1 MNKKLDI
8 LCVDDEPQV
17 LEGLRLH
24 LKQSYTVHLASGGV
38 QGLEIL
44 RDVKGIAVVLS
55 DMRMPVMDGA
65 KFLNAARNAA
75 PEAVRML
82 LTGYT
87 DMQSAIAAVNEG
99 QIFRFISK
107 PCPPDQ
113 LLSAFAAAVTQH
125 QLIVAEKVLLQQTL
139 LGCVES
145 MVKVLSIT
153 KPMAFGR
160 ALRLRS
166 KIRSAVQFLLWDDQW
181 QIEAAAVLSQL
192 GIVTLPDE
200 TLMKLNE
207 GEALDEAD
215 LREIAGS
222 IDTSTQML
230 EDIPRLEPVIEIL
243 THVASGI
250 RASPGFAATGT
261 APPGASLLR
270 IVLAW
275 DSLEAQGF
283 TQSQALAKLA
293 QDGGCDTEL
302 LTKLGGMLP
311 LAGTQNAAVETA
323 PRDLVAGM
331 VLAEDLLRKNGVV
344 ILPRGFEI
352 DRGLLEHIHTFV
364 DELKE
369 GPVRVFACVT
379 LDAERLAA

>member
-24 LKQSYTVHLASGGV
+24 LKQRYVVHLANSGAE
-38 QGLEIL
+38 GLEIL
-44 RDVKGIAVVLS
+44 RNTRNIAVILS

-65 KFLNAARNAA
+65 KFLNAARTAA

-113 LLSAFAAAVTQH
+113 LLAAFGAAVTQH

-166 KIRSAVQFLLWDDQW
+166 KIRSVLQFLLWGDQW

-192 GIVTLPDE
+192 GIVTLPEE
-200 TLMKLNE
+200 TLMKLHE
-207 GEALDEAD
+207 GEALDD
-215 LREIAGS
+215 PDRREIAAS

-230 EDIPRLEPVIEIL
+230 ENIPRLEPVLEIL
-243 THVASGI
+243 AALADGIRGAPASGKLV
-250 RASPGFAATGT
+250 
-261 APPGASLLR
+261 PPGALLLR
-270 IVLAW
+270 IVLEW
-275 DSLEAQGF
+275 DALEAQGY
-283 TQSQALAKLA
+283 TQSQALAKLRA
-293 QDGGCDTEL
+293 ADGAYDAEL
-302 LTKLGGMLP
+302 LERLGAMLP
-311 LAGTQNAAVETA
+311 VSGAQKSAIETA

-331 VLAEDLLRKNGVV
+331 VLAEDLVRKNGVV

-352 DRGLLEHIHTFV
+352 DRGLLDHIHTFA

-369 GPVRVFACVT
+369 GPVRVFAH
-379 LDAERLAA
+379 A

>member
-24 LKQSYTVHLASGGV
+24 LKQRFTVHLANSGA
-38 QGLEIL
+38 QGLELL
-44 RDVKGIAVVLS
+44 RDTKNIAVVLS

-65 KFLNAARNAA
+65 KFLNAARTAA
-75 PEAVRML
+75 PDAVRML

-113 LLSAFAAAVTQH
+113 LLSAFGAAVTQH
-125 QLIVAEKVLLQQTL
+125 QLIIAEKVLLQQTL

-166 KIRSAVQFLLWDDQW
+166 KIRAVVQFLLWGDQW

-192 GIVTLPDE
+192 GIVTLPEE

-207 GEALDEAD
+207 GEDLDDGD
-215 LREIAGS
+215 LREIAAS

-230 EDIPRLEPVIEIL
+230 ENIPRLEPVIEIL
-243 THVASGI
+243 SHLAANI
-250 RASPGFAATGT
+250 RGAPLAGKTMPAGAA
-261 APPGASLLR
+261 LLR
-270 IVLAW
+270 IVLDW

-283 TQSQALAKLA
+283 TQAQALS
-293 QDGGCDTEL
+293 
-302 LTKLGGMLP
+302 KLGESAGTYDAGLLDKLGAMMP
-311 LAGTQNAAVETA
+311 VAGTQNLAIETA

-331 VLAEDLLRKNGVV
+331 VLAEDLVRKNGVV

-352 DRGLLEHIHTFV
+352 DRGLLDHIHTFV

-369 GPVRVFACVT
+369 GPVKVFAH
-379 LDAERLAA
+379 A

>member
-1 MNKKLDI
+1 MNKKLDV

-24 LKQSYTVHLASGGV
+24 LKQRYTVHLGGSGAE
-38 QGLEIL
+38 GLEIL
-44 RDVKGIAVVLS
+44 RDTKNIAVILS

-65 KFLNAARNAA
+65 KFLSAARTAA

-113 LLSAFAAAVTQH
+113 LLAAFGAAVTQH

-160 ALRLRS
+160 ALRLRA
-166 KIRSAVQFLLWDDQW
+166 KIRSVLQFMLWGDQW

-192 GIVTLPDE
+192 GIVTLPEE

-207 GEALDEAD
+207 GETLDD
-215 LREIAGS
+215 SDRREIAAS

-230 EDIPRLEPVIEIL
+230 ENIPRLEPVLEIL
-243 THVASGI
+243 AHLAGAI
-250 RASPGFAATGT
+250 RGEPVFGRTI
-261 APPGASLLR
+261 PPGALLLR
-270 IVLAW
+270 IVLEW
-275 DSLEAQGF
+275 DALEARGY
-283 TQSQALAKLA
+283 TQAQALAKLRNA
-293 QDGGCDTEL
+293 DGEYDAEL
-302 LTKLGGMLP
+302 LERLGGMQP
-311 LAGTQNAAVETA
+311 VAGNKSAAIETA

-331 VLAEDLLRKNGVV
+331 VLAEDLVRKNGVV

-352 DRGLLEHIHTFV
+352 DRGLLDHIHTFA

-369 GPVRVFACVT
+369 GPVRVFAH
-379 LDAERLAA
+379 A

>member
-1 MNKKLDI
+1 MNKKLEI

-24 LKQSYTVHLASGGV
+24 LKQRYVVHLAGSGTE
-38 QGLEIL
+38 GLEIL
-44 RDVKGIAVVLS
+44 RDTKNIAVILS

-65 KFLNAARNAA
+65 KFLNAARSAA

-113 LLSAFAAAVTQH
+113 LLAAFAAAVTQH
-125 QLIVAEKVLLQQTL
+125 QLIIAEKVLLQQTL

-145 MVKVLSIT
+145 MLKVLSIT

-160 ALRLRS
+160 ALRLRA
-166 KIRSAVQFLLWDDQW
+166 KIRSVVQFLLWGDQW

-192 GIVTLPDE
+192 GIVTLPEE
-200 TLMKLNE
+200 TLMKLHE
-207 GEALDEAD
+207 GERLDASD
-215 LREIAGS
+215 RREIAAS

-230 EDIPRLEPVIEIL
+230 ENIPRLEPVLEIMAHL
-243 THVASGI
+243 AAAIRGNPPSGKT
-250 RASPGFAATGT
+250 P
-261 APPGASLLR
+261 PPGASLLR
-270 IVLAW
+270 IVLEW
-275 DSLEAQGF
+275 DAMEAQGY
-283 TQSQALAKLA
+283 TQAQALAKLRDA
-293 QDGGCDTEL
+293 GEFDAEL
-302 LTKLGGMLP
+302 LDRLGGMLP
-311 LAGTQNAAVETA
+311 VTGTQSLAIETA

-331 VLAEDLLRKNGVV
+331 VLAEDLVRKNGVV

-352 DRGLLEHIHTFV
+352 DRGLLDHIHTFA

-369 GPVRVFACVT
+369 GPVRVFAH
-379 LDAERLAA
+379 A

>member
-24 LKQSYTVHLASGGV
+24 LKQRYIVHLANSGAE
-38 QGLEIL
+38 GLEIL
-44 RDVKGIAVVLS
+44 RDNKTIAVILS

-65 KFLNAARNAA
+65 KFLNAARTAT

-113 LLSAFAAAVTQH
+113 LLAAFGAAVTQH

-166 KIRSAVQFLLWDDQW
+166 KIRSVVQYLLWGDQW

-192 GIVTLPDE
+192 GIVTLPEE
-200 TLMKLNE
+200 TLMKLHE
-207 GEALDEAD
+207 GEQLDD
-215 LREIAGS
+215 SDRREIAAS

-230 EDIPRLEPVIEIL
+230 ENIPRLEPVLEIMAHL
-243 THVASGI
+243 AAGI
-250 RASPGFAATGT
+250 RGNAPSGKAI
-261 APPGASLLR
+261 PPGALLLR

-275 DSLEAQGF
+275 DALEAQGY
-283 TQSQALAKLA
+283 TQAQALAKLRDA
-293 QDGGCDTEL
+293 DGEFDADL
-302 LTKLGGMLP
+302 LIKLGGMLP
-311 LAGTQNAAVETA
+311 VANTQSMAVETS
-323 PRDLVAGM
+323 PRELVAGM
-331 VLAEDLLRKNGVV
+331 VLAEDLVRKNGVV

-352 DRGLLEHIHTFV
+352 DRGLLDHIHTFA
-364 DELKE
+364 DELKD
-369 GPVRVFACVT
+369 GPIRVFAH
-379 LDAERLAA
+379 A

>member
-24 LKQSYTVHLASGGV
+24 LKQRYTVHLAGSGAE
-38 QGLEIL
+38 GLEIL
-44 RDVKGIAVVLS
+44 RDAKNIAVILS

-65 KFLNAARNAA
+65 KFLNAARTSA

-113 LLSAFAAAVTQH
+113 LLAAFGAAVTQH

-160 ALRLRS
+160 ALRLRA
-166 KIRSAVQFLLWDDQW
+166 KIRSVVQFLLWGDQW

-192 GIVTLPDE
+192 GIVTLPEE
-200 TLMKLNE
+200 TLMKLHE
-207 GEALDEAD
+207 GESLDD
-215 LREIAGS
+215 SDRREIAAS
-222 IDTSTQML
+222 IDTSIQML
-230 EDIPRLEPVIEIL
+230 ENIPRLEPVLEIL
-243 THVASGI
+243 AHLAGGI
-250 RASPGFAATGT
+250 RGVPPLGRTI
-261 APPGASLLR
+261 PPGALLLR
-270 IVLAW
+270 IVLEW
-275 DSLEAQGF
+275 DALEAQGY
-283 TQSQALAKLA
+283 TQAQALAKLRNA
-293 QDGGCDTEL
+293 DGAYDTEL
-302 LTKLGGMLP
+302 LDRLGGMLP
-311 LAGTQNAAVETA
+311 VSGTQTSAIETA

-331 VLAEDLLRKNGVV
+331 VLAEDLVRKNGVV

-352 DRGLLEHIHTFV
+352 DRGLLDHIHTFA
-364 DELKE
+364 DELKD
-369 GPVRVFACVT
+369 GPVRVFAH
-379 LDAERLAA
+379 A

>member
-24 LKQSYTVHLASGGV
+24 LKQRYTVHLANSGAE
-38 QGLEIL
+38 GLEIL
-44 RDVKGIAVVLS
+44 RNHRNIAVILS

-65 KFLNAARNAA
+65 KFLSAARTAA

-113 LLSAFAAAVTQH
+113 LLAAFGAAVTQH

-166 KIRSAVQFLLWDDQW
+166 KIRAVLQFLLWGDQW

-192 GIVTLPDE
+192 GIVTLPEE
-200 TLMKLNE
+200 TLMKLHE
-207 GEALDEAD
+207 GEELDD
-215 LREIAGS
+215 SDRREIAAS

-230 EDIPRLEPVIEIL
+230 ENIPRLEPVLEIL
-243 THVASGI
+243 AALAGGIRGAPASGRI
-250 RASPGFAATGT
+250 V
-261 APPGASLLR
+261 PPGALLLR
-270 IVLAW
+270 IVLEW
-275 DSLEAQGF
+275 DALEAQGY
-283 TQSQALAKLA
+283 TQSQALAKLRA
-293 QDGGCDTEL
+293 ADGAYDADL
-302 LTKLGGMLP
+302 LDRLGAMLP
-311 LAGTQNAAVETA
+311 VSGTQKSAVETA

-331 VLAEDLLRKNGVV
+331 VLAEDLVRKNGVV

-352 DRGLLEHIHTFV
+352 DRGLLDHIHTFA

-369 GPVRVFACVT
+369 GPVKVFAH
-379 LDAERLAA
+379 A

>member
-1 MNKKLDI
+1 MNKKLDV

-24 LKQSYTVHLASGGV
+24 LKQRYTVHLAGSGT

-44 RDVKGIAVVLS
+44 RDTKTIAVILS

-65 KFLNAARNAA
+65 KFLNAARTAA
-75 PEAVRML
+75 PDSVRML

-87 DMQSAIAAVNEG
+87 DMQSAISAVNEG

-113 LLSAFAAAVTQH
+113 LLSAFAAAVVQH
-125 QLIVAEKVLLQQTL
+125 ELIVTEKVLLQETL

-145 MVKVLSIT
+145 MVKVLSVT
-153 KPMAFGR
+153 KPTAFGR

-166 KIRSAVQFLLWDDQW
+166 KVRSCVQFLLWNDQW

-192 GIVTLPDE
+192 GSVTLSDE

-207 GEALDEAD
+207 GEPLDAAD
-215 LREIAGS
+215 RRELAVS
-222 IDTSTQML
+222 IETSTKML
-230 EDIPRLEPVIEIL
+230 DTIPRLEPVIEIL
-243 THVASGI
+243 THVSVSSTGDSA
-250 RASPGFAATGT
+250 PGA
-261 APPGASLLR
+261 APPGARLLR
-270 IVLAW
+270 IVLEW
-275 DSLEAQGF
+275 DALEAQGY
-283 TQSQALAKLA
+283 TQAQAFDKLRQA
-293 QDGGCDTEL
+293 GESYDAEL
-302 LTKLGGMLP
+302 LGKLEAMIP
-311 LAGTQNAAVETA
+311 VADAKNSAIEAA
-323 PRDLVAGM
+323 PRDLVVGM
-331 VLAEDLLRKNGVV
+331 VLAEDLIRKNGVV

-352 DRGLLEHIHTFV
+352 DRGLLEHIHSFV

-369 GPVRVFACVT
+369 GPVRVFAHS
-379 LDAERLAA
+379 

>member
-1 MNKKLDI
+1 
-8 LCVDDEPQV
+8 VDDEPQV

-24 LKQSYTVHLASGGV
+24 LKQRYTVHLAGSGAE
-38 QGLEIL
+38 GLEIL
-44 RDVKGIAVVLS
+44 RDAKNIAVILS

-65 KFLNAARNAA
+65 KFLNAARTSA

-113 LLSAFAAAVTQH
+113 LLAAFGAAVTQH

-160 ALRLRS
+160 ALRLRA
-166 KIRSAVQFLLWDDQW
+166 KIRSVVQFLLWGDQW

-192 GIVTLPDE
+192 GIVTLPEE
-200 TLMKLNE
+200 TLMKLHE
-207 GEALDEAD
+207 GESLDD
-215 LREIAGS
+215 SDRREIAAS
-222 IDTSTQML
+222 IDTSIQML
-230 EDIPRLEPVIEIL
+230 ENIPRLEPVLEIL
-243 THVASGI
+243 AHLAGGI
-250 RASPGFAATGT
+250 RGVPPLGRTI
-261 APPGASLLR
+261 PPGALLLR
-270 IVLAW
+270 IVLEW
-275 DSLEAQGF
+275 DALEAQGY
-283 TQSQALAKLA
+283 TQAQALAKLRNA
-293 QDGGCDTEL
+293 DGAYDTEL
-302 LTKLGGMLP
+302 LDRLGGMLP
-311 LAGTQNAAVETA
+311 VSGTQTSAIETA

-331 VLAEDLLRKNGVV
+331 VLAEDLVRKNGVV

-352 DRGLLEHIHTFV
+352 DRGLLDHIHTFA
-364 DELKE
+364 DELKD
-369 GPVRVFACVT
+369 GPVRVFAH
-379 LDAERLAA
+379 A

>member
-1 MNKKLDI
+1 MNRKLDI

-24 LKQSYTVHLASGGV
+24 LKQRYTVHLADSGA
-38 QGLEIL
+38 QGLEML
-44 RDVKGIAVVLS
+44 RDIKGIAVVLS

-65 KFLNAARNAA
+65 KFLHTARTAA
-75 PEAVRML
+75 PESVRML
-82 LTGYT
+82 LTGYS

-113 LLSAFAAAVTQH
+113 LLAAFESAVTQH

-166 KIRSAVQFLLWDDQW
+166 KIRWSVNYLHWGDQW

-192 GIVTLPDE
+192 GIVTVPEE

-207 GEALDEAD
+207 GEPLDESD
-215 LREIAGS
+215 RREIAAS

-230 EDIPRLEPVIEIL
+230 ENIPRLAPVIDIL
-243 THVASGI
+243 AHVAAGI
-250 RASPGFAATGT
+250 RGT
-261 APPGASLLR
+261 AANRKAVPPGALLLR
-270 IVLAW
+270 IVLDW
-275 DSLEAQGF
+275 DALEAQGYSQ
-283 TQSQALAKLA
+283 TQALAKLRDVPA
-293 QDGGCDTEL
+293 TYDSGL
-302 LTKLGGMLP
+302 LEKLNAMQP
-311 LAGTQNAAVETA
+311 IAGTQNVAVETA

-331 VLAEDLLRKNGVV
+331 VLAEDLVRKNGVV

-352 DRGLLEHIHTFV
+352 DRGLLDHIHSFA

-369 GPVRVFACVT
+369 GPVRVFAH
-379 LDAERLAA
+379 AS

>member
-1 MNKKLDI
+1 MNKKLDV

-24 LKQSYTVHLASGGV
+24 LKQRYTVHLGGSGAE
-38 QGLEIL
+38 GLEIL
-44 RDVKGIAVVLS
+44 RDTRNIAVILS

-65 KFLNAARNAA
+65 KFLSAARTAA

-113 LLSAFAAAVTQH
+113 LLAAFGAAVTQH

-160 ALRLRS
+160 ALRLRA
-166 KIRSAVQFLLWDDQW
+166 KIRSVLQFLLWGDQW

-192 GIVTLPDE
+192 GIVTLPEE

-207 GEALDEAD
+207 GETLDD
-215 LREIAGS
+215 SDRREIAAS

-230 EDIPRLEPVIEIL
+230 ENIPRLEPVLEIL
-243 THVASGI
+243 AHLAGAI
-250 RASPGFAATGT
+250 RGEPVFGKTI
-261 APPGASLLR
+261 PPGALLLR
-270 IVLAW
+270 IVLEW
-275 DSLEAQGF
+275 DALEAQGY
-283 TQSQALAKLA
+283 TQAQALAKLRNA
-293 QDGGCDTEL
+293 DGEYDAEL
-302 LTKLGGMLP
+302 LERLGGMQP
-311 LAGTQNAAVETA
+311 VAGNKSAAIETA

-331 VLAEDLLRKNGVV
+331 VLAEDLVRKNGVV

-352 DRGLLEHIHTFV
+352 DRGLLDHIHTFA

-369 GPVRVFACVT
+369 GPVRVFAH
-379 LDAERLAA
+379 A

>member
-1 MNKKLDI
+1 MNKKLEI

-24 LKQSYTVHLASGGV
+24 LKQRYIVHLAGSGTE
-38 QGLEIL
+38 GLEIL
-44 RDVKGIAVVLS
+44 RDTKNIAVILS

-65 KFLNAARNAA
+65 KFLNAARSAA

-113 LLSAFAAAVTQH
+113 LLAAFAAAVTQH

-160 ALRLRS
+160 ALRLRA
-166 KIRSAVQFLLWDDQW
+166 KIRSVVQFLLWGDQW

-192 GIVTLPDE
+192 GIVTLPEE
-200 TLMKLNE
+200 TLMKLHE
-207 GEALDEAD
+207 GERLDASD
-215 LREIAGS
+215 RREIAAS

-230 EDIPRLEPVIEIL
+230 ENIPRLEPVLEIMVYL
-243 THVASGI
+243 AAAIRGNPPSGKT
-250 RASPGFAATGT
+250 P
-261 APPGASLLR
+261 PPGALLLR
-270 IVLAW
+270 IVLEW
-275 DSLEAQGF
+275 DALEAQGY
-283 TQSQALAKLA
+283 TQSQALAKLRDA
-293 QDGGCDTEL
+293 GEFDAEL
-302 LTKLGGMLP
+302 LERLGGMLP
-311 LAGTQNAAVETA
+311 VTGTQSLAIETA

-331 VLAEDLLRKNGVV
+331 VLAEDLVRKNGVV

-352 DRGLLEHIHTFV
+352 DRGLLDHIHTFA

-369 GPVRVFACVT
+369 GPVRVFAH
-379 LDAERLAA
+379 A

>member
-24 LKQSYTVHLASGGV
+24 LKQRYTVHLAGSGAE
-38 QGLEIL
+38 GLEIL
-44 RDVKGIAVVLS
+44 RDSKNIAVILS

-65 KFLNAARNAA
+65 KFLNAARTSA

-113 LLSAFAAAVTQH
+113 LLAAFGAAVTQH

-160 ALRLRS
+160 ALRLRA
-166 KIRSAVQFLLWDDQW
+166 KIRSVVQFLLWGDQW

-192 GIVTLPDE
+192 GIVTLPEE
-200 TLMKLNE
+200 TLMKLHE
-207 GEALDEAD
+207 GESLDD
-215 LREIAGS
+215 SDRREIAAS
-222 IDTSTQML
+222 IDTSIQML
-230 EDIPRLEPVIEIL
+230 ENIPRLEPVLEIL
-243 THVASGI
+243 AHLAGGI
-250 RASPGFAATGT
+250 RGVPPLGRTI
-261 APPGASLLR
+261 PPGALLLR
-270 IVLAW
+270 IVLEW
-275 DSLEAQGF
+275 DALEAQGY
-283 TQSQALAKLA
+283 TQAQALAKLRNA
-293 QDGGCDTEL
+293 DGAYDTEL
-302 LTKLGGMLP
+302 LDRLGGMLP
-311 LAGTQNAAVETA
+311 VSGTQTSAIETA

-331 VLAEDLLRKNGVV
+331 VLAEDLVRKNGVV

-352 DRGLLEHIHTFV
+352 DRGLLDHIHTFA
-364 DELKE
+364 DELKD
-369 GPVRVFACVT
+369 GPIRVFAH
-379 LDAERLAA
+379 A

>member
-24 LKQSYTVHLASGGV
+24 LKQRFTVHLANSGA
-38 QGLEIL
+38 QGLELL
-44 RDVKGIAVVLS
+44 RDTKNIAVVLS

-65 KFLNAARNAA
+65 KFLNAARTAA
-75 PEAVRML
+75 PDAVRML

-113 LLSAFAAAVTQH
+113 LLSAFGAAVTQH
-125 QLIVAEKVLLQQTL
+125 QLIIAEKVLLQQTL

-166 KIRSAVQFLLWDDQW
+166 KIRAVVQFLLWGDQW

-192 GIVTLPDE
+192 GIVTLPEE

-207 GEALDEAD
+207 GEDLDDGD
-215 LREIAGS
+215 LREIAAS

-230 EDIPRLEPVIEIL
+230 ENIPRLEPVIEIL
-243 THVASGI
+243 SHLAANI
-250 RASPGFAATGT
+250 RGAPLAGKTMPAGAA
-261 APPGASLLR
+261 LLR
-270 IVLAW
+270 IVLDW

-283 TQSQALAKLA
+283 TQAQALAKLGESA
-293 QDGGCDTEL
+293 GTYDAGL
-302 LTKLGGMLP
+302 LDKLGAMMP
-311 LAGTQNAAVETA
+311 VAGTQNLAIETA

-331 VLAEDLLRKNGVV
+331 VLAEDLVRKNGVV

-352 DRGLLEHIHTFV
+352 DRGLLDHIHTFV

-369 GPVRVFACVT
+369 GPVKVFAH
-379 LDAERLAA
+379 A

>member
-1 MNKKLDI
+1 MNKKLDV

-24 LKQSYTVHLASGGV
+24 LKQRYTVHLGGSGAE
-38 QGLEIL
+38 GLEIL
-44 RDVKGIAVVLS
+44 RDTKNIAVILS

-65 KFLNAARNAA
+65 KFLSAARTAA

-113 LLSAFAAAVTQH
+113 LLAAFGAAVTQH

-160 ALRLRS
+160 ALRLRA
-166 KIRSAVQFLLWDDQW
+166 KIRSVLQFLLWGDQW

-192 GIVTLPDE
+192 GIVTLPEE

-207 GEALDEAD
+207 GETLDD
-215 LREIAGS
+215 SDRREIAAS

-230 EDIPRLEPVIEIL
+230 ENIPRLEPVLEIL
-243 THVASGI
+243 AHLAGAI
-250 RASPGFAATGT
+250 RGEPVFGRTI
-261 APPGASLLR
+261 PPGALLLR
-270 IVLAW
+270 IVLEW
-275 DSLEAQGF
+275 DALEARGY
-283 TQSQALAKLA
+283 TQAQALAKLRNA
-293 QDGGCDTEL
+293 DGEYDAEL
-302 LTKLGGMLP
+302 LERLGGMQP
-311 LAGTQNAAVETA
+311 VAGNKSAAIETA

-331 VLAEDLLRKNGVV
+331 VLAEDLVRKNGVV

-352 DRGLLEHIHTFV
+352 DRGLLDHIHTFA

-369 GPVRVFACVT
+369 GPVRVFAH
-379 LDAERLAA
+379 A

>member
-24 LKQSYTVHLASGGV
+24 LKQRYTVHLAGSGAE
-38 QGLEIL
+38 GLEIL
-44 RDVKGIAVVLS
+44 RDTRHIAVILS

-65 KFLNAARNAA
+65 KFLNAARTAA

-113 LLSAFAAAVTQH
+113 LLAAFGAAVTQH
-125 QLIVAEKVLLQQTL
+125 QLIIAEKVLLQQTL

-160 ALRLRS
+160 ALRLRA
-166 KIRSAVQFLLWDDQW
+166 KIRSVVQFLLWGDQW

-192 GIVTLPDE
+192 GIVTLPE
-200 TLMKLNE
+200 EILMKLNE
-207 GEALDEAD
+207 GEALDGPD
-215 LREIAGS
+215 RREIAAS

-230 EDIPRLEPVIEIL
+230 ENIPRLEPVLEIL
-243 THVASGI
+243 GHLAGAIRGAPASG
-250 RASPGFAATGT
+250 RAV
-261 APPGASLLR
+261 PPGALLLR
-270 IVLAW
+270 IVLEW
-275 DSLEAQGF
+275 DALEAQGY
-283 TQSQALAKLA
+283 TQAQALAKLRA
-293 QDGGCDTEL
+293 AEGEFDTEL
-302 LTKLGGMLP
+302 LDRLGGMLP
-311 LAGTQNAAVETA
+311 VTGPRNSAVETA

-331 VLAEDLLRKNGVV
+331 VLAEDLVRKNGVV

-352 DRGLLEHIHTFV
+352 DRGLLDHIQTFA

-369 GPVRVFACVT
+369 GPVRVFAH
-379 LDAERLAA
+379 A

>member
-1 MNKKLDI
+1 MNTKLDV

-17 LEGLRLH
+17 LEGLKLH
-24 LKQSYTVHLASGGV
+24 LKQRYTVHVAGSGA
-38 QGLEIL
+38 QALELL
-44 RDVKGIAVVLS
+44 RSLKDVAVILS

-65 KFLNAARNAA
+65 KFLNAAQTVSPNS
-75 PEAVRML
+75 VRML

-113 LLSAFAAAVTQH
+113 LLAAFAAAVTQH

-145 MVKVLSIT
+145 MVRVLSIT
-153 KPMAFGR
+153 KPTAFGR

-166 KIRSAVQFLLWDDQW
+166 RSRAAVQHLKWDDQW

-192 GIVTLPDE
+192 GIVTLSDQ

-207 GEALDEAD
+207 GDPLDDAD
-215 LREIAGS
+215 RRQIARS

-230 EDIPRLEPVIEIL
+230 EDIPRLEPVLDLLNHLAADMYGTPI
-243 THVASGI
+243 SGK
-250 RASPGFAATGT
+250 PT
-261 APPGASLLR
+261 PPGALLLR
-270 IVLAW
+270 IVLEW
-275 DSLEAQGF
+275 DALEAQGY
-283 TQSQALAKLA
+283 TQSQALDKLRYA
-293 QDGGCDTEL
+293 QGTYDPDL
-302 LTKLGGMLP
+302 LEQLKSMVPVVGVQSAP
-311 LAGTQNAAVETA
+311 VATA
-323 PRDLVAGM
+323 PRDLTAGM

-344 ILPRGFEI
+344 ILPRGFQI
-352 DRGLLEHIHTFV
+352 DRALLEHV
-364 DELKE
+364 QSYLDELQE
-369 GPVRVFACVT
+369 SPVRVFVHS
-379 LDAERLAA
+379 

>member
-24 LKQSYTVHLASGGV
+24 LKQRYTVHLGGSGAE
-38 QGLEIL
+38 GLEIL
-44 RDVKGIAVVLS
+44 RETKNIAVILS

-65 KFLNAARNAA
+65 KFLNAARTAA

-113 LLSAFAAAVTQH
+113 LLAAFGAAVTQH

-160 ALRLRS
+160 ALRLRA
-166 KIRSAVQFLLWDDQW
+166 KIRSVVQYLLWGDQW

-192 GIVTLPDE
+192 GIVTLPEE

-207 GEALDEAD
+207 GESLDD
-215 LREIAGS
+215 SDRREIAAS

-230 EDIPRLEPVIEIL
+230 ENIPRLEPVLEIL
-243 THVASGI
+243 AHLAGAI
-250 RASPGFAATGT
+250 RGEPVFGKTI
-261 APPGASLLR
+261 PPGALLLR
-270 IVLAW
+270 IVLEW
-275 DSLEAQGF
+275 DALEAQGY
-283 TQSQALAKLA
+283 TQAQALAKLRNA
-293 QDGGCDTEL
+293 DGEYDAEL
-302 LTKLGGMLP
+302 LERLSGMLP
-311 LAGTQNAAVETA
+311 VAGNKAAAIETA

-331 VLAEDLLRKNGVV
+331 VLAEDLVRKNGVV

-352 DRGLLEHIHTFV
+352 DRGLLDHIHTFA

-369 GPVRVFACVT
+369 GPVRVFAH
-379 LDAERLAA
+379 A

>member
-24 LKQSYTVHLASGGV
+24 LKQRYVVHLAGSGAE
-38 QGLEIL
+38 GLEIL
-44 RDVKGIAVVLS
+44 RDTKTVAVILS

-65 KFLNAARNAA
+65 KFLNAARTTA

-113 LLSAFAAAVTQH
+113 LLAAFGAAVTQH

-160 ALRLRS
+160 ALRLRA
-166 KIRSAVQFLLWDDQW
+166 KVRSVVQFLLWGDQW

-192 GIVTLPDE
+192 GIVTLPEE
-200 TLMKLNE
+200 TLMKLHE
-207 GEALDEAD
+207 GEQLDESD
-215 LREIAGS
+215 RREIAAS

-230 EDIPRLEPVIEIL
+230 ENIPRLEPVLEIL
-243 THVASGI
+243 AHLAAGI
-250 RASPGFAATGT
+250 RGT
-261 APPGASLLR
+261 APTGKAIPPGALLLR

-275 DSLEAQGF
+275 DALEAQGY
-283 TQSQALAKLA
+283 TQAQALAKLRDA
-293 QDGGCDTEL
+293 DGEFDADL
-302 LTKLGGMLP
+302 LIKLGGMLP
-311 LAGTQNAAVETA
+311 VANTQSMAVETS

-331 VLAEDLLRKNGVV
+331 VLAEDLVRKNGVV

-352 DRGLLEHIHTFV
+352 DRGLLDHIHTFA
-364 DELKE
+364 DELKD
-369 GPVRVFACVT
+369 GPIRVFAH
-379 LDAERLAA
+379 A

>member
-1 MNKKLDI
+1 MNKKLEI

-24 LKQSYTVHLASGGV
+24 LKQRYVVHLAGSGTE
-38 QGLEIL
+38 GLEIL
-44 RDVKGIAVVLS
+44 RDTRNIAVILS

-65 KFLNAARNAA
+65 KFLNAARSAA

-113 LLSAFAAAVTQH
+113 LLAAFGAAVTQH

-160 ALRLRS
+160 ALRLRA
-166 KIRSAVQFLLWDDQW
+166 KIRSVVQFLLWGDQW

-192 GIVTLPDE
+192 GIVTLPEE
-200 TLMKLNE
+200 TLMKLHE
-207 GEALDEAD
+207 GERLDASD
-215 LREIAGS
+215 RREIAAS

-230 EDIPRLEPVIEIL
+230 ENIPRLEPVLEIMAHL
-243 THVASGI
+243 AAAIRGNPPSGKT
-250 RASPGFAATGT
+250 P
-261 APPGASLLR
+261 PPGALLLR
-270 IVLAW
+270 IVLEW
-275 DSLEAQGF
+275 DALEAQGY
-283 TQSQALAKLA
+283 TQAQALAKLRDA
-293 QDGGCDTEL
+293 DSEFDAEL
-302 LTKLGGMLP
+302 LDRLGGMLP
-311 LAGTQNAAVETA
+311 VAGTQSLAIETA

-331 VLAEDLLRKNGVV
+331 VLAEDLVRKNGVV

-352 DRGLLEHIHTFV
+352 DRGLLDHIHTFA

-369 GPVRVFACVT
+369 GPVRVFAH
-379 LDAERLAA
+379 A